1 MTVNFLSEK
10 DSKDNKPLVTVGVIC
25 YNTGLYVTEALD
37 SILEQTY
44 KNYEVIILDDCS
56 PDKNSV
62 QIIEDYLNAKS
73 LNFKFI
79 KRNTNQGLAKNF
91 LQIAAL
97 ANPQSDYFCC
107 IGDDI
112 WHPNFLEESIRILEK
127 SSESVIA
134 CFSDSKTLKYS
145 TKEVIKNSIF
155 KDESISNSVY
165 QNLLNDK
172 KEEYYLL
179 ENKKLFEALIIGN
192 FINAISVVYKLKQY
206 REAGGHVTNYDIE
219 DYPTWVNWAKKGFE
233 FIYINKELSTYNI
246 HGNNYSIKYS
256 SKVYNS
262 ALQIQISNLKYTS
275 SSQALLSTYF
285 KLLKDNKSTLS
296 KMIAWLTI
304 VREKPI
310 AFIRLPYL
318 LVIQKRSSNS
328 AK

>member
-155 KDESISNSVY
+155 K
-165 QNLLNDK
+165 
-172 KEEYYLL
+172 
-179 ENKKLFEALIIGN
+179 
-192 FINAISVVYKLKQY
+192 
-206 REAGGHVTNYDIE
+206 T
-219 DYPTWVNWAKKGFE
+219 
-233 FIYINKELSTYNI
+233 
-246 HGNNYSIKYS
+246 
-256 SKVYNS
+256 KVF
-262 ALQIQISNLKYTS
+262 QIRCTKTS
-275 SSQALLSTYF
+275 
-285 KLLKDNKSTLS
+285 
-296 KMIAWLTI
+296 
-304 VREKPI
+304 
-310 AFIRLPYL
+310 
-318 LVIQKRSSNS
+318 
-328 AK
+328 